1 MSTLDRRDFMIGTVA
16 VTAAAATGSYGS
28 TSVAAEGGVFVQAPL
43 PYAFDALEPWIDA
56 ETMSIHY
63 GKHHAAYVRNL
74 NNALKDHG
82 EVAKLGLVK
91 MLQELNSLPESI
103 RTAVRHMGGG
113 DYNHT
118 LFWNSMGPGESAP
131 SPELQAAIDRD
142 LGGLDKLKDNFDTT
156 GAGVFGS
163 GYAFL
168 VTDDKGTVE
177 IVPKAN
183 QDCPLTDGKT
193 PLMTND
199 VWEHAYYL
207 KYQNRRGEYLKA
219 WWNVVDWDA
228 VSDRYS
234 KAVTA

>member
-1 MSTLDRRDFMIGTVA
+1 
-16 VTAAAATGSYGS
+16 
-28 TSVAAEGGVFVQAPL
+28 
-43 PYAFDALEPWIDA
+43 
-56 ETMSIHY
+56 
-63 GKHHAAYVRNL
+63 
-74 NNALKDHG
+74 
-82 EVAKLGLVK
+82 
-91 MLQELNSLPESI
+91 
-103 RTAVRHMGGG
+103 
-113 DYNHT
+113 
-118 LFWNSMGPGESAP
+118 MGPQKDGVESMP
-131 SPELQAAIDRD
+131 SAALQAAIDRD
-142 LGGLDKLKDNFDTT
+142 LGGLDRLKENFDTT

-207 KYQNRRGEYLKA
+207 KYQNRRGDYLKA

-234 KAVTA
+234 KAVAA